1 MQFRHG
7 NMEYFIRIED
17 SNKKTLFLHH
27 NLLDWCKSGKKE
39 KRTPLTRKGGNNGC
53 GCRRKS
59 HSQGQ

>member
-1 MQFRHG
+1 MAIWNISSG
-7 NMEYFIRIED
+7 LKIVK
-17 SNKKTLFLHH
+17 KKTLFLHH